1 MSAPA
6 RALVDP
12 VPTPRPTGRGRPGR
26 PDASGRGP
34 GPRTS
39 GRAPAPATARR
50 AARAARA
57 PSAAA
62 RPARDARARRGRLAF
77 AVLATAVAFLAVTG
91 VVALNALVAQGEFR
105 IEALERRIDGLAE
118 AYRVRTEEAARL
130 SAPRRIA
137 AWARRHGMRLPDEV
151 HILHVPGP
159 DRAAPV
165 GEPHLSQ
172 LALKPIV
179 EGAP

>member
-1 MSAPA
+1 PVRRPA
-6 RALVDP
+6 RAVR
-12 VPTPRPTGRGRPGR
+12 V
-26 PDASGRGP
+26 
-34 GPRTS
+34 
-39 GRAPAPATARR
+39 PATVR
-50 AARAARA
+50 
-57 PSAAA
+57 

-77 AVLATAVAFLAVTG
+77 AVLATAVVFLAVTG

-105 IEALERRIDGLAE
+105 IEALEQRIDGLAD

-137 AWARRHGMRLPDEV
+137 AWARRHGMRLPDDV

-165 GEPHLSQ
+165 GEPHPPQ

-179 EGAP
+179 EGEP